1 MISEFEQNLLLGV
14 AAITLAGTLVVFVWQ
29 WLRHRGRDED

>member
-1 MISEFEQNLLLGV
+1 VISEFEQNLLLGV

-29 WLRHRGRDED
+29 WMRNRGRDED